1 MVAIP
6 GDEQAVSAVESDV
19 RVLICERQEI
29 YRIGLRTVLEADDG
43 LAVIGEAGS
52 QAEVLCLAATL
63 RPHVVLAGDPG
74 PCSAVPEVI
83 KSLSGLGVGVVVLT
97 EKSGDVPTMLLAGAR
112 GYLPRLAPPDRLRDA
127 VRAVA
132 RNDTVLD
139 CDATEALVRRLTQA
153 ASGGSEAHCRAAWGS
168 ECGPTEPGAEMEGLT
183 RRQLDVT
190 RLVARGF
197 NNSEIAARLH
207 VGEATV
213 KSHLA
218 AVLRKYG
225 LRDRTQLAI
234 LALQAHQR

>member
-6 GDEQAVSAVESDV
+6 GDEQAVSAVESGV

-43 LAVIGEAGS
+43 LAVIGEADS
-52 QAEVLCLAATL
+52 QAELLCLAANL

-83 KSLSGLGVGVVVLT
+83 KGLSSLGVGVVVLT
-97 EKSGDVPTMLLAGAR
+97 EKSGDVPMMLLAGAR

-139 CDATEALVRRLTQA
+139 FDATEALVRQLTQA
-153 ASGGSEAHCRAAWGS
+153 ASRAPEVSGAACGA
-168 ECGPTEPGAEMEGLT
+168 ECGPTEPGADMEGLT
-183 RRQLDVT
+183 QRQLDVT